1 MLTNYTVLAEYF
13 FESNI
18 QCKFSKYRL
27 KNSVLTCYIFHDIIE
42 MKNSSRM
49 KNYYLLQIVNVENE
63 SCNDNTK
70 TKFIIWKVKF
80 SNTDARMLSF

>member
-1 MLTNYTVLAEYF
+1 MLTNYIVLAEYF

-18 QCKFSKYRL
+18 QCKFSKY
-27 KNSVLTCYIFHDIIE
+27 SVLTCYIFHDIIE
-42 MKNSSRM
+42 IKNFSRM